1 VNRSIGLLTL
11 VAFIVASVSLRPS
24 LAANAPSRTVDVSP
38 ERVQAAIEAARKFI
52 YSQQKDGTWEK
63 VPKRDTTVNDKD
75 PGSKIVGSQWG
86 GQTALAV
93 LALLAAGD
101 VPQSDQLVKP
111 IDFLMKADLI
121 GTYAIGCRMQ
131 VMMLLPETPETKAVM
146 RRDVERLMHMMRRKG
161 AGKGFFGYEEKGSS
175 YSLSRSQYA
184 VLGMWAAEQS
194 GQEVPGS
201 FWQDCEKAWTAAQ
214 QKDGG
219 WQYVPGGKYPETAG
233 ITAVGI
239 ASMFIIQDQLYGN
252 RGSDCSKSV
261 EIPAI
266 EKGIDW
272 LVKHYDHVSPATKME
287 REYPCPNLY
296 AIERVGVAGGL
307 KYFGKI
313 DWYKEGAAYLLN
325 KQKKDGSFG
334 GGLSIFSD
342 SCFATLFLSRGRA
355 PVIFNKLDYIADA
368 KEASGAWNRRPRDI
382 ANVTRWIGRSTERD
396 FNWQIVNFEAP
407 IADWH
412 DAPIL
417 YLAGSDPIKL
427 DKAHAAKIKQYI
439 EEGGMVL
446 AHADCGKSG
455 FAASVRN
462 LAQGL
467 FPSYEFR
474 ELPENHPIYTSIYP
488 RSKWKNKPSVLG
500 LSNGVRELMV
510 LIPQA
515 DPGKWWQIGVVRG
528 REEQWQ
534 LAADIVFYASD
545 QRSMRVK
552 GESRL
557 FAEDK
562 NVKPTDTIKVA
573 RLHYNGNWDP
583 EPGGWQ
589 RVRNMLWALDKLDAD
604 VEPVD
609 LGSGNLA
616 GYKLAHITGT
626 TRFKLDAAAKAQ
638 LKKFI
643 ADGGTLLVDAAG
655 GSSAFADA
663 MEGEMESL
671 GNGAKL
677 ETLPPDHSL
686 FGGKDAIKVSYRTF
700 GQAHLQGKL
709 NVPHLKAV
717 RVGARPA
724 ILFSREDLSAG
735 MLGTGVGGIIGY
747 APASATDLVRRIVL
761 RAAAKEPAPAKIAAT
776 QPKGKA
782 VARGKATKSA
792 KAAKPADSAAA
803 GKPAAPPASSGD
815 GLD

>member
-1 VNRSIGLLTL
+1 VNRSIGLLT
-11 VAFIVASVSLRPS
+11 VVGFVVVASVAVRPS
-24 LAANAPSRTVDVSP
+24 LAADAPPPAAKTIDVTP
-38 ERVQAAIEAARKFI
+38 ANVQDAIEAAKKYI

-63 VPKRDTTVNDKD
+63 VPKRDTTVDDKD
-75 PGSKIVGSQWG
+75 PSSKIVGSQWG

-111 IDFLMKADLI
+111 IDFLLKADLI

-131 VMMLLPETPETKAVM
+131 VLMFLPETPETKAVM
-146 RRDVERLMHMMRRKG
+146 RRDVERLIRMMRKKG
-161 AGKGFFGYEEKGSS
+161 AGKGFFGYEEKGTS

-194 GQEVPGS
+194 GQEIPPS
-201 FWQDCEKAWTAAQ
+201 FWQECEKAWTAAQ

-219 WQYVPGGKYPETAG
+219 WQYILGGKYPETAG

-252 RGSDCSKSV
+252 RGTDCSKSV
-261 EIPAI
+261 ELPAI

-272 LVKHYDHVSPATKME
+272 LIKHYDHVSPATKTE

-313 DWYKEGAAYLLN
+313 DWYKQGAAFLLN

-334 GGLSIFSD
+334 GGLTLLSD
-342 SCFATLFLSRGRA
+342 TCFATLFLSRG
-355 PVIFNKLDYIADA
+355 
-368 KEASGAWNRRPRDI
+368 I

-396 FNWQIVNFEAP
+396 FNWQIVNLEAP

-427 DKAHAAKIKQYI
+427 GKEHAAKIKQYI

-446 AHADCGKSG
+446 AHADCGKG
-455 FAASVRN
+455 PFASSVRN
-462 LAQGL
+462 LASSL

-515 DPGKWWQIGVVRG
+515 DPGKSWQIGVIRG

-552 GESRL
+552 GDTRL
-557 FAEDK
+557 VAEDK
-562 NVKPTDTIKVA
+562 NVKPTASIKVA
-573 RLHYNGNWDP
+573 RLRYNGNWDP

-589 RVRNMLWALDKLDAD
+589 RVRNMLWALDKLDAE

-609 LGSGNLA
+609 LGSGSLA
-616 GYKLAHITGT
+616 GYKIAHITGT
-626 TRFKLDAAAKAQ
+626 TKFKPDAAAKAQ

-655 GSSAFADA
+655 GSSAFAEA

-671 GNGAKL
+671 GTGAKL
-677 ETLPPDHSL
+677 DTLPPDHSL
-686 FGGKDAIKVSYRTF
+686 YGGKDAIKVSYRAF
-700 GQAHLQGKL
+700 GQAQLQGKL
-709 NVPHLKAV
+709 NAPHLKAV
-717 RVGARPA
+717 RVGDRPA

-747 APASATDLVRRIVL
+747 SPASATDLVRRIVL

-782 VARGKATKSA
+782 VAKG
-792 KAAKPADSAAA
+792 KAAKGAKPTDPATA
-803 GKPAAPPASSGD
+803 GKPGTAPAPSGD